1 LTFDILSHSV
11 NCIMKTFKF
20 DKFLP
25 ALLLFFW
32 IFGADAAVVQG
43 LYESEKLVGNQSKS
57 QREEAMKNAL
67 TEVLAKVSGRPDV
80 GTLPD
85 IQAALGKPA
94 NYVQQYRYQKIPD
107 NSYLS
112 TDAARGSQIIWLR
125 FDEKAV
131 NKLLQKNNLP
141 VWGRTRP
148 TTLIWLAVE
157 QDGARYMI
165 GSNSQEEIRYAL
177 DNEAKRRGVA
187 TVLPLL
193 DLEDQQKL
201 TFADVWNNNQ
211 EPIFQASQRY
221 QAEAILVGRMSL
233 SASDSWQG
241 RWVLYEGG
249 QGLSWNAQGSAMSQ
263 LLDTGVLGTL
273 EILGSRYA
281 QVYDNSGTGVFN
293 IAIVDV
299 KSLDQFA
306 RVSQYLQSL
315 EQVQNVYTTHVDNN
329 SVSYR
334 LDIRGNSKGL
344 IQTIG
349 LGNVL
354 ATVASPSE
362 PGNPGSNPMQG
373 LQSGQQIEI
382 QETAPTTAH
391 IYRLLP

>member
-1 LTFDILSHSV
+1 
-11 NCIMKTFKF
+11 MKTFKF
-20 DKFLP
+20 DKYLP
-25 ALLLFFW
+25 AIFLFFW
-32 IFGADAAVVQG
+32 ACGVQAAIVQG
-43 LYESEKLVGNQSKS
+43 LYESEKLVSSQSKS

-80 GTLPD
+80 GTLPN
-85 IQAALGKPA
+85 IQGALEKPA

-107 NSYLS
+107 KGYLS
-112 TDAARGSQIIWLR
+112 SEAARGSQILWLR

-131 NKLLQKNNLP
+131 NKLLQKSNLP

-148 TTLIWLAVE
+148 STLIWLAVE
-157 QDGARYMI
+157 QDGARFLI
-165 GSNSQEEIRYAL
+165 GSNSREEIRYAL
-177 DNEAKRRGVA
+177 DSEAGRRGVA

-193 DLEDQQKL
+193 DVEDQQKL
-201 TFADVWNNNQ
+201 TFADVWNNSQ

-233 SASDSWQG
+233 SANDSWQG

-249 QGLSWNAQGSAMSQ
+249 QGLSWNAQGTSAGQ
-263 LLDTGVLGTL
+263 LLDTGILGTL

-281 QVYDNSGTGVFN
+281 QVYDGSGTGVFD
-293 IAIVDV
+293 IAIVNV

-306 RVSQYLQSL
+306 RVSEYLQSL

-354 ATVASPSE
+354 AAVATPTE
-362 PGNPGSNPMQG
+362 PGSAGGNPMQA

>member
-1 LTFDILSHSV
+1 
-11 NCIMKTFKF
+11 MKTFKF

-25 ALLLFFW
+25 VVLFLFW
-32 IFGADAAVVQG
+32 ISGAYGAVVQG
-43 LYESEKLVGNQSKS
+43 LYESEKLVANQSKG
-57 QREEAMKNAL
+57 QRDEAMKNAL
-67 TEVLAKVSGRPDV
+67 VEVLARVSGRPDV
-80 GTLPD
+80 GTMPD
-85 IQAALGKPA
+85 IASALEKPG
-94 NYVQQYRYQKIPD
+94 NYVQQYRYQKIPE

-112 TDAARGSQIIWLR
+112 SDAALGSQIIWLR

-157 QDGARYMI
+157 QDGVRYLI
-165 GSNSQEEIRYAL
+165 GSNSQEEIRFAL

-187 TVLPLL
+187 TVTPLL

-201 TFADVWNNNQ
+201 TFANVWNNDQ
-211 EPIFQASQRY
+211 EPIFQASMRY
-221 QAEAILVGRMSL
+221 QAEAILVGRMSQ
-233 SASDSWQG
+233 SKDNSWQG

-249 QGLSWNAQGSAMSQ
+249 QGLSWNAQGSSVTQ

-281 QVYDNSGTGVFN
+281 QVYDDTAPGAFN
-293 IAIVDV
+293 ISVVDI

-306 RVSQYLQSL
+306 RVSQYLESL
-315 EQVQNVYTTHVDNN
+315 EQVQNVYTTHVDNT
-329 SVSYR
+329 SVTYR
-334 LDIRGNSKGL
+334 LAIRGNSKGL

-354 ATVASPSE
+354 ATVAAPADTSSTA
-362 PGNPGSNPMQG
+362 SNPMQG
-373 LQSGQQIEI
+373 LESGQQIQI